1 MNIIHM
7 DYVIIVDGK
16 GENTMARMTK
26 CRNCGSFYKN
36 KRINFLLLIIL
47 LCLGIFPGVLYFLFR
62 KNKCPGCGMDN

>member
-1 MNIIHM
+1 
-7 DYVIIVDGK
+7 
-16 GENTMARMTK
+16 MARMTK